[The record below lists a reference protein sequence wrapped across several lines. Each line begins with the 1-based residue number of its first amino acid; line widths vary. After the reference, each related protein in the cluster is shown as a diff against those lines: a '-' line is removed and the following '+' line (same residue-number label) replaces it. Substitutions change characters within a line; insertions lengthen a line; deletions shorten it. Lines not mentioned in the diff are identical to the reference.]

1 MRRKPGLPR
10 EMTDEGDICLQ
21 CEEIIRRLI
30 RPEVISGLYEWTPGP
45 DEFPTS
51 DINIGWIS
59 EIAAFRD
66 CALCDFFMRLLGPR
80 AKKHCYIIGS
90 CPRISES
97 GMRKDWNL
105 KMVSHDNDGVGSDQV
120 GFRLCADSAGA
131 VDNGEVL
138 FDLARPVDRLQC
150 SEEFLRAPYQECKRL
165 HGWLCEG
172 PKSIL
177 LKNKEN
183 SATYLPQAPGMRVI
197 DVQNLCI
204 VRAPSSCR
212 YVALSYVWSTGVQF
226 LLLAENLE
234 ELTRPNRLK
243 PELLSKTVSDA
254 IYVTAIVGE
263 RYLWVDAL
271 CIIQDDDTDKRYQIS
286 QMDKIFGGAA
296 LTIAAANGT
305 ADSDGLPGVRRG
317 SRSPEPLQS
326 VHVRG
331 LHFQSLWPDFDTLMQ
346 SSKWH
351 SRGWTFQE
359 TLMSKRFLIF
369 TSCQVFYS
377 CEMSCH
383 AEDFVS
389 QVVFDARKVDL
400 QDPRRHKGNCE
411 PNSITSELYSYEIG
425 VNHYTMRDLTF
436 ESDGLN
442 AISGI
447 FSAISEELEETFLC
461 GLPVSTLFEHSMLW
475 FPNGRIRR
483 RIADGAH
490 FPSWSW
496 AGWVGEVR
504 YASVKD
510 FGVDGYDYDEDR
522 QIHEWKAVLP
532 DGKELTESE
541 LKISEISLRIDYC
554 LLKFNAFSRL
564 FEVKKQSYGGLLM
577 LKTDQDHTACF
588 QIMDGD
594 IWVGSVVMSQELAD
608 EVLDHDTNE
617 HEFIVLSNS
626 FHGETLWVPGLTDQ
640 VETCNTTDEDGDE
653 MDWPLYDHRRLSP
666 RSGVYNVMMISW
678 EDDVAYRLGVGE
690 IHIDGWNM
698 EESILK
704 QITLG

>member
-1 MRRKPGLPR
+1 MRREPWLPR
-10 EMTDEGDICLQ
+10 EMTDEGDICHQ
-21 CEEIIRRLI
+21 CGEIIRRLI
-30 RPEVISGLYEWTPGP
+30 RPEVTGGVYGWP
-45 DEFPTS
+45 DELPTS
-51 DINIGWIS
+51 DINVGWIS

-66 CALCDFFMRLLGPR
+66 CTLCDFFMRLLGPR
-80 AKKHCYIIGS
+80 AKKHCYIDGS
-90 CPRISES
+90 SPRITES

-105 KMVSHDNDGVGSDQV
+105 TMVSHDNDGVGSDRV

-150 SEEFLRAPYQECKRL
+150 SEEFLRAPYEECKRL
-165 HGWLCEG
+165 HGWFCEG

-183 SATYLPQAPGMRVI
+183 SATYLPQAAGMRVI

-234 ELTRPNRLK
+234 ELTMPNGLK
-243 PELLSKTVSDA
+243 AELLSKTVSDA
-254 IYVTAIVGE
+254 IHVTAIVGE

-296 LTIAAANGT
+296 LTIAAANGI

-351 SRGWTFQE
+351 SRGWTYQE

-377 CEMSCH
+377 CETSCH

-400 QDPRRHKGNCE
+400 QDPRRLKGNCE
-411 PNSITSELYSYEIG
+411 PNSIISDLYSYEIG
-425 VNHYTMRDLTF
+425 VNHFTMRDLTF

-447 FSAISEELEETFLC
+447 FSGISEELKETFLC

-496 AGWVGEVR
+496 AGWTGEIKYALR
-504 YASVKD
+504 Y
-510 FGVDGYDYDEDR
+510 DGRAAQR
-522 QIHEWKAVLP
+522 QIDEWKAVLP
-532 DGKELTESE
+532 NGTELTEGEFNTSA
-541 LKISEISLRIDYC
+541 KYLRVEYC
-554 LLKFNAFSRL
+554 LLKYLTRSSHFR
-564 FEVKKQSYGGLLM
+564 VKKQSHGGIVE
-577 LKTDQDHTACF
+577 LKYDHTACY
-588 QIMDGD
+588 QITHDD
-594 IWVGSVVMSQELAD
+594 IWVGSIVLSRELAA
-608 EVLDHDTNE
+608 EVLENDKHQ
-617 HEFIVLSNS
+617 HEFIMLSKS
-626 FHGETLWVPGLTDQ
+626 SEGKHLYKPGLTHTQED
-640 VETCNTTDEDGDE
+640 VVYTTDENGDE
-653 MDWPLYDHRRLSP
+653 MAWPLYDHQRLSP

-678 EDDVAYRLGVGE
+678 KDDVAYRVGVGE
-690 IHIDGWNM
+690 IHVDGWNM
-698 EESILK
+698 GESVLK